1 MLYFSQQLINGLTL
15 GAMYG
20 LIAIGYSMVYGIIG
34 MINFAHGEIYMI
46 GAFLSI
52 ISFTLLG
59 ILGITWVPL
68 ALVVVLL
75 IAMACTSAYGWT
87 VERLAYR
94 PLRGSFRLAPLISAI
109 GMSIFLQ
116 NYVQL
121 LQGANVKPLP
131 PVITGG
137 FVLDT
142 GGFPI
147 RIGYI
152 QITIMLLTVVL
163 MIAFSYLIGR
173 TALGRAQRACQQDLV
188 MAGLCGVNVDRTISL
203 TFVMGAALAAV
214 AGVMATL
221 YYGVIDFFIGFL
233 AGIKAFTAA
242 VLGGIGSI
250 PGAMLGGL
258 LLGMVEA
265 FWSGYFSIEYKDVAA
280 FSLLVLVLIF
290 LPTGLLG
297 KPEIEKV

>member
-1 MLYFSQQLINGLTL
+1 
-15 GAMYG
+15 
-20 LIAIGYSMVYGIIG
+20 
-34 MINFAHGEIYMI
+34 
-46 GAFLSI
+46 
-52 ISFTLLG
+52 
-59 ILGITWVPL
+59 
-68 ALVVVLL
+68 
-75 IAMACTSAYGWT
+75 

-147 RIGYI
+147 RVGYI

>member
-1 MLYFSQQLINGLTL
+1 MEYFLQQLINGLTL
-15 GAMYG
+15 GSIYG
-20 LIAIGYSMVYGIIG
+20 LIAIGYTMVYGIIG
-34 MINFAHGEIYMI
+34 MINFAHGDIFMVGGFI
-46 GAFLSI
+46 ALIAFLALVAI
-52 ISFTLLG
+52 GVTA
-59 ILGITWVPL
+59 VPL
-68 ALVVVLL
+68 ALFLVLL
-75 IAMACTSAYGWT
+75 IAMALTPLYGWT

-121 LQGANVKPLP
+121 TQGANVKPLR

-137 FVLDT
+137 FVFGTD
-142 GGFPI
+142 GFTVTI
-147 RIGYI
+147 SYV
-152 QITIMLLTVVL
+152 QIIMILLTVVL
-163 MIAFSYLIGR
+163 MVAFSYLISR

-188 MAGLCGVNVDRTISL
+188 MAGLCGVNIDRTISL

-214 AGVMATL
+214 AGMMATL

-250 PGAMLGGL
+250 PGAMLG
-258 LLGMVEA
+258 A
-265 FWSGYFSIEYKDVAA
+265 
-280 FSLLVLVLIF
+280 
-290 LPTGLLG
+290 
-297 KPEIEKV
+297 